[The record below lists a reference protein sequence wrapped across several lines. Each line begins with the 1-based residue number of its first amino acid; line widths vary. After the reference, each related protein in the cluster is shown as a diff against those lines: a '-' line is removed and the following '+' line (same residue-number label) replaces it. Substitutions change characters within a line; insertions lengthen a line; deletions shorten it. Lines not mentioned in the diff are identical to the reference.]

1 MTGDWVQFPVLL
13 TIQKIA
19 IREKAMKRLL
29 GLILALLICIS
40 TASAEIVDRIL
51 AKVNDDI
58 ITLSE
63 VNRKM
68 AQYRKELEAK
78 YTGQQ
83 LQDMIQKLE
92 KQVLDSLIE
101 EKLLYQKAMELGY
114 DANVET
120 NVSSEV
126 QRIMKE
132 NNIADSDELEK
143 RLAEQGMTL
152 RDLRDEIRNAIM
164 TRYLINDFVG
174 ARITLLTPEIEKYYK
189 DHAADFTTPEEVTL
203 SEIIINVE
211 GSDKEAE
218 NRANDLYDRL
228 QKGES
233 FAALASQYS
242 KGPTANKGG
251 SIGTYLV
258 SKLNPDT
265 VKAISGLKDGDVSKP
280 HLENGAYVIYHIDSR
295 KAAALQPLDKVRDE
309 IKNRL
314 YNQRFNPEYERFISQ
329 LKEDAYIQIYS
340 ETP

>member
-1 MTGDWVQFPVLL
+1 
-13 TIQKIA
+13 
-19 IREKAMKRLL
+19 MKRFL
-29 GLILALLICIS
+29 GIILALILGIS
-40 TASAEIVDRIL
+40 TASAEVVDRIL

-63 VNRKM
+63 VNRRM
-68 AQYRKELEAK
+68 AEYRKELEAK

-92 KQVLDSLIE
+92 KQILESLIE
-101 EKLLYQKAMELGY
+101 EKLLYQKAVEMGY
-114 DANVET
+114 DANVDS
-120 NVSSEV
+120 NVSSEI

-132 NNIADSDELEK
+132 NKMADSDELEK
-143 RLAEQGMTL
+143 RLAQQGMTL
-152 RDLRDEIRNAIM
+152 RDLRDDIRNAMM
-164 TRYLINDFVG
+164 TRYLVNDFVG
-174 ARITLLTPEIEKYYK
+174 ARITLLSPEIEKYYK

-203 SEIIINVE
+203 SEITINIE
-211 GSDKEAE
+211 GSDLEAQ
-218 NRANDLYDRL
+218 NRANDLYARL

-233 FAALASQYS
+233 FAALAGQYS

-265 VKAISGLKDGDVSKP
+265 VKTIEGLKDGDISKP
-280 HLENGAYVIYHIDSR
+280 HLENNAYVIYHIDSR
-295 KAAALQPLDKVRDE
+295 KPAALQPLDQVKDE

-314 YNQRFNPEYERFISQ
+314 YTQKFNPEYERFIAQ

-340 ETP
+340 ETQ